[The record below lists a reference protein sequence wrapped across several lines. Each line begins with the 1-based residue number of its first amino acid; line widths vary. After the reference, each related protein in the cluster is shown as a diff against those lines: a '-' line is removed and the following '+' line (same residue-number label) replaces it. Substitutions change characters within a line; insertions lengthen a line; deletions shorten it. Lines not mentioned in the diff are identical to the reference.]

1 MLCWGEYKKP
11 QVCTTGVPTPKV
23 GRQASLGAFLVAQ
36 VVKNL
41 PVNAGDPGSIPGWR
55 RSPGEGNGNPFQYSC
70 LETSTD
76 RGAWWVTV
84 HGVTKSR
91 PQLSDEHFHLCV
103 CKEMAELNFERQ
115 IKTVHKEKPGMAH
128 RTRTET
134 YTSSIHPAVHSA
146 ELADGC
152 KGRRPRRCESRTNSL
167 SALAV
172 LTVTQGG
179 RKWRVGTGTA
189 RLGNF

>member
-23 GRQASLGAFLVAQ
+23 GRQASLGAFLAAQ

-70 LETSTD
+70 LENPTD

-128 RTRTET
+128 TEHAQRPILHPST
-134 YTSSIHPAVHSA
+134 QPSIPQSSPMAARAGGQDAVNPGQTA
-146 ELADGC
+146 
-152 KGRRPRRCESRTNSL
+152 SL
-167 SALAV
+167 PSLCLQSHKEV
-172 LTVTQGG
+172 GSGG
-179 RKWRVGTGTA
+179 WGQAQPG
-189 RLGNF
+189 